1 MRKTYTGKLIQ
12 SNYWGIPKVELHTDK
27 KEIILT
33 EAIFDEFLDKE
44 VIITINDE
52 GQKSYTAKEIAACLN
67 ND

>member
-12 SNYWGIPKVELHTDK
+12 SNYWGIPKIELHLKD
-27 KEIILT
+27 EVILA
-33 EAIFDEFLDKE
+33 ESIFDEFLDKE
-44 VIITINDE
+44 VIITIDDE